1 MKISANRIEFS
12 KRQPIEIRIDK
23 AVHLTKQTKSGT
35 AIHLTTVILEERKKQ
50 MKKKKEN
57 LSQSVILQ
65 VK

>member
-35 AIHLTTVILEERKKQ
+35 AIHLTTIILEEKRSEKDEGK
-50 MKKKKEN
+50 
-57 LSQSVILQ
+57 SISVSNSTI
-65 VK
+65 